1 VRVPIYEYYCRP
13 CNGVFELLRPVT
25 AASRPQPCPECDE
38 DTPRIVS
45 KTFSAFT
52 LRDGLPRRLPDTGG
66 YWHFEQSVSSPINGP
81 SYQGVTH
88 PELTP
93 YGSDM
98 EAPSVEEIERWEQVL
113 GERRA
118 VEAEI
123 DGTVIDSEFERAK
136 SAFAER
142 MTAVPAS
149 KPVEKAKKR
158 LVQTDMANVRKVH
171 EAKERRAR

>member
-1 VRVPIYEYYCRP
+1 VPIYEYYCEP

-38 DTPRIVS
+38 DAARMVS

-66 YWHFEQSVSSPINGP
+66 YWHFEQGVSSPINGP

-98 EAPSVEEIERWEQVL
+98 ETPSVEEIEHWEETL
-113 GERRA
+113 GERRR
-118 VEAEI
+118 VESEI
-123 DGTVIDSEFERAK
+123 DGTVIDAEFERQK
-136 SAFAER
+136 SSFAER
-142 MTAVPAS
+142 MTAAPGS
-149 KPVEKAKKR
+149 KRVERAKKR
-158 LVQTDMANVRKVH
+158 LVQTDLANVRKVQN
-171 EAKERRAR
+171 AKARRAR